1 MYLRDKRYDVVVH
14 MVTAAHGAETFY
26 TTENNVARY
35 EDVPTA
41 RIVDNNLQKA
51 WMGHPHHLIIDNNGK
66 NFIK

>member
-35 EDVPTA
+35 EDIPTA
-41 RIVDNNLQKA
+41 RIVDNNL
-51 WMGHPHHLIIDNNGK
+51 
-66 NFIK
+66 